1 MIWKHG
7 KFLKILFIPGKVL
20 NTIVVFFVSY
30 HKEHGSACLMTYR
43 LCLEIYSVTFQVM
56 LPVTS
61 SQYQAIWL
69 QPNCFKWAIEI
80 PQETQTSVII
90 LHLETAVWQLDY
102 RACSTFLFHHISRW
116 IAKHKLRKSLSYF
129 EAPSKRMGISKIS
142 WGRRTYMNK
151 VNDVSVTQSKC

>member
-1 MIWKHG
+1 M
-7 KFLKILFIPGKVL
+7 
-20 NTIVVFFVSY
+20 NTIVVFFLSC

-80 PQETQTSVII
+80 PHRYIYLTCQCFTSQETQTSVII

-116 IAKHKLRKSLSYF
+116 IAKHKLGKSLSYF
-129 EAPSKRMGISKIS
+129 EAPSNRMAISKIS
-142 WGRRTYMNK
+142 LGRRTYMNK